1 MEKLNCV
8 LLVDDDV
15 VNNAI
20 NERLL
25 KESGITSNVRTA
37 LNGEEALLYL
47 SKNCSPYDS
56 NYPDLILLDYQMPH
70 MQGNEF
76 MELFNQINS
85 NHRHRSRIVM
95 LSSFLTNDIKKQLLG
110 LGVEN
115 YIAKPLTQE
124 KLQKV
129 LIQD

>member
-15 VNNAI
+15 INNAI

-25 KESGITSNVRTA
+25 KELGITSNVRTA
-37 LNGEEALLYL
+37 LDGEEALLYL
-47 SKNCSPYDS
+47 SKNCSPYDY

-76 MELFNQINS
+76 MELFNRINS
-85 NHRHRSRIVM
+85 SHRHRSKIIM
-95 LSSFLTNDIKKQLLG
+95 LSSFLTEDIKKQLLS

-115 YIAKPLTQE
+115 YIAKPLTE
-124 KLQKV
+124 DKLKNILREV
-129 LIQD
+129 